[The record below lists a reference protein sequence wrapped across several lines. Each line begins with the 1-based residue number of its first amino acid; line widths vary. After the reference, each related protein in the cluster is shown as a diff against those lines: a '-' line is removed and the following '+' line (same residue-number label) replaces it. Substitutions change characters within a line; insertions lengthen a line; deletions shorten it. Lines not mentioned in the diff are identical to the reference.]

1 MPSPEANMNHK
12 RRLHDAIV
20 GVVITAGVALG
31 YYVSA
36 QWLVL
41 PAVIGLTL
49 IQSGFTGFCP
59 VYFALD
65 RLLPSEGGADS
76 ALLRKVGA
84 RLAWS
89 GVIAGRERLRIE
101 RGLYLPL
108 ANFDQGDA
116 TNFTNLHSEQY

>member
-1 MPSPEANMNHK
+1 MNHK

-36 QWLVL
+36 QWLLL

-59 VYFALD
+59 GYFALD
-65 RLLPSEGGADS
+65 RVLPSEGGADS
-76 ALLRKVGA
+76 SSCCAK
-84 RLAWS
+84 
-89 GVIAGRERLRIE
+89 
-101 RGLYLPL
+101 
-108 ANFDQGDA
+108 
-116 TNFTNLHSEQY
+116 

>member
-1 MPSPEANMNHK
+1 MNHK

-20 GVVITAGVALG
+20 GVVITAGAALG

-36 QWLVL
+36 QWLLL

-65 RLLPSEGGADS
+65 RVLPSEGGADS
-76 ALLRKVGA
+76 SSCCAK
-84 RLAWS
+84 
-89 GVIAGRERLRIE
+89 
-101 RGLYLPL
+101 
-108 ANFDQGDA
+108 
-116 TNFTNLHSEQY
+116 

>member
-1 MPSPEANMNHK
+1 MNHK

-59 VYFALD
+59 VYFVLD
-65 RLLPSEGGADS
+65 RLLSLRGRSRFGQ
-76 ALLRKVGA
+76 LLREVDA
-84 RLAWS
+84 QRRLQH
-89 GVIAGRERLRIE
+89 GQCVIAGRERLRIE
-101 RGLYLPL
+101 RGPICPL
-108 ANFDQGDA
+108 ADFSQEDA
-116 TNFTNLHSEQY
+116 TSFTNLHSEQY

>member
-1 MPSPEANMNHK
+1 MNHK

-36 QWLVL
+36 QWLLL

-65 RLLPSEGGADS
+65 RLLPSEDAADS
-76 ALLRKVGA
+76 SSCCAK
-84 RLAWS
+84 
-89 GVIAGRERLRIE
+89 
-101 RGLYLPL
+101 
-108 ANFDQGDA
+108 
-116 TNFTNLHSEQY
+116 

>member
-1 MPSPEANMNHK
+1 MNHK

-36 QWLVL
+36 QWLLL

-65 RLLPSEGGADS
+65 RVLPSEGGADS
-76 ALLRKVGA
+76 SSCCAK
-84 RLAWS
+84 
-89 GVIAGRERLRIE
+89 
-101 RGLYLPL
+101 
-108 ANFDQGDA
+108 
-116 TNFTNLHSEQY
+116 

>member
-1 MPSPEANMNHK
+1 MNHK

-36 QWLVL
+36 QWLLL

-49 IQSGFTGFCP
+49 IQSGFTGFCT

-65 RLLPSEGGADS
+65 RVLPSEGGADS
-76 ALLRKVGA
+76 SSCCAK
-84 RLAWS
+84 
-89 GVIAGRERLRIE
+89 
-101 RGLYLPL
+101 
-108 ANFDQGDA
+108 
-116 TNFTNLHSEQY
+116 